1 MNDNAG
7 NGIRG
12 LRASPSPKLFKI
24 LRNCYGID
32 IEENAIDLG
41 GSSSLNLLVYN
52 GINKYV
58 IRIYRPYV
66 TEARLEDIQ
75 RIRLKLNDCRIPCSE
90 VIATLDG
97 HTWTMFDD
105 RLMEV
110 EYYVDHDAKMDSW
123 ERLVIGLSALG
134 RIHTI
139 LRDIKVSTDTKRP
152 MFANHIEPYDVIS
165 RTMNGIQRI
174 RAWEDKSPSEIQLAD
189 SAEELAHLLSRIE
202 RGIVEALPR
211 QLVHGDFWD
220 NNILFQNDQIVLI
233 TDFDFMGER
242 ARIDDVAL
250 TLYFTCLKY
259 YKEHS
264 SDDYIDKLGELVD
277 AYNSGLDY
285 PLTRMEQ
292 AALPLAIARQP
303 LWSIGVW
310 IALLDDEKLARR
322 HAAEVGWDTEWAIKI
337 IHDLDKWQ
345 SAFS

>member
-7 NGIRG
+7 SGIRG

-24 LRNCYGID
+24 LRDCYGID
-32 IEENAIDLG
+32 VEENAIDLG

-52 GINKYV
+52 AINKYV

-66 TEARLEDIQ
+66 TQARLEDIQ
-75 RIRLKLNDCRIPCSE
+75 RIRHQLTNGGIPCSE

-97 HTWTMFDD
+97 QTWTMFDG

-110 EYYVDHDAKMDSW
+110 EYYVVHNSKMDSW
-123 ERLVIGLSALG
+123 ERLLIGLPILG

-139 LRDIKVSTDTKRP
+139 LHNIKVCDDTRKP
-152 MFANHIEPYDVIS
+152 MFANHIEPQDVINK
-165 RTMNGIQRI
+165 TNDGIKRI
-174 RAWEDKSPSEIQLAD
+174 RAWDNKSPSEIQLAD

-211 QLVHGDFWD
+211 QLVHRDFWD
-220 NNILFQNDQIVLI
+220 TNVLFQNDQIVLI

-242 ARIDDVAL
+242 ARIDDIAL
-250 TLYFTCLKY
+250 TLYFTCLEY

-264 SDDYIDKLGELVD
+264 SEDYIERLCELVD
-277 AYNSGLDY
+277 AYNTGLDY
-285 PLTRMEQ
+285 PLTRAERI
-292 AALPLAIARQP
+292 ALPLAIARQT

-310 IALLDDEKLARR
+310 VALLDDEKLARQ
-322 HAAEVGWDTEWAIKI
+322 HANEVVWDIEWAIKI
-337 IHDLDKWQ
+337 IHDLDNWR
-345 SAFS
+345 SAFV